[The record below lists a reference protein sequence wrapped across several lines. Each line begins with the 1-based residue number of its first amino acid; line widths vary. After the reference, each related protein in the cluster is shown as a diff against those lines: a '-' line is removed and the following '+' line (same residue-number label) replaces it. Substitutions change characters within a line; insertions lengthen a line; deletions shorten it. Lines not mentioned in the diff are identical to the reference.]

1 MALWDLLR
9 AMVRRWPIVVVG
21 AILTLAAANYASQD
35 RSVYWTRT
43 DLVFL
48 APKNAQYPNA
58 LRATS
63 EDLVITA
70 GVVGKL
76 VVGTRQIPKFTATDA
91 GLIGMGVRD
100 GWTVRLPD
108 TGGQWAPNYTDQWLI
123 IEVVGPDPET
133 VRTRKEQLVE
143 DMTAALDRVQDEY
156 RVDKA
161 FRMTTKEA
169 PGSTVVYPV
178 GGSSKRAFAVSGMLG
193 AAATLYLVVRIDPI
207 LLRRR
212 ERRAEKPPETDLG

>member
-9 AMVRRWPIVVVG
+9 AMVRRWPIVVIG
-21 AILTLAAANYASQD
+21 AILTLAAANYASED

-43 DLVFL
+43 DLLFL
-48 APKNAQYPNA
+48 APENAQYPNA

-63 EDLVITA
+63 EDMVITA

-76 VVGTRQIPKFTATDA
+76 VSGTRQVPKFTATDA

-108 TGGQWAPNYTDQWLI
+108 TGGQWAPNYVDQWLI

-143 DMTAALDRVQDEY
+143 AMTAALDRVQDEY
-156 RVDKA
+156 HVARA

-212 ERRAEKPPETDLG
+212 ERRAETLTEPDVG

>member
-123 IEVVGPDPET
+123 IEVVGSDPET
-133 VRTRKEQLVE
+133 VRAQKEQLVE
-143 DMTAALDRVQDEY
+143 EMTAALDRVQDEY

-178 GGSSKRAFAVSGMLG
+178 GGSSKRAFAVTGLLG

-207 LLRRR
+207 LLRRKA
-212 ERRAEKPPETDLG
+212 RRAETPPETDLG

>member
-9 AMVRRWPIVVVG
+9 ATVRRWPIVVVG
-21 AILTLAAANYASQD
+21 AILTLVAAEYASQD

-43 DLVFL
+43 DLLVL
-48 APKNAQYPNA
+48 APKNAQFPNA

-76 VVGTRQIPKFTATDA
+76 VAGTRQAPKFTATDA

-108 TGGQWAPNYTDQWLI
+108 TGGQWAPNYVDQWLI

-133 VRTRKEQLVE
+133 VRIRKEQLVE
-143 DMTAALDRVQDEY
+143 AMGIALARVQDEY
-156 RVDKA
+156 QVDQA

-169 PGSTVVYPV
+169 PGSTVIYPV
-178 GGSSKRAFAVSGMLG
+178 GGSSPRAFAVTGLLG

-212 ERRAEKPPETDLG
+212 ERRAETLPETDV